1 MNKRARTLARL
12 KNSRACKDNP
22 DLPRKFVFSLLISEY
37 QANVA
42 IPKDQA
48 WFWSKT
54 WQQGEKEAQSE
65 LDEKGP
71 GKAYTAKEL
80 FPEYNPNATTRRTF
94 AATDRGKGLTR
105 CKDAGEL
112 FQKLGI

>member
-12 KNSRACKDNP
+12 KLSRACKDNP
-22 DLPRKFVFSLLISEY
+22 DLPRKLVFSLLVSKH
-37 QANVA
+37 QAGLAVS
-42 IPKDQA
+42 
-48 WFWSKT
+48 F
-54 WQQGEKEAQSE
+54 ECC
-65 LDEKGP
+65 
-71 GKAYTAKEL
+71 
-80 FPEYNPNATTRRTF
+80 PNAATRRTF

>member
-12 KNSRACKDNP
+12 KLFRDCKDNP
-22 DLPRKFVFSLLISEY
+22 DLPRKLVFSLLISEY

-54 WQQGEKEAQSE
+54 WQHGEITALREYVKN
-65 LDEKGP
+65 GP
-71 GKAYTAKEL
+71 GRRYTAKEL
-80 FPEYNPNATTRRTF
+80 FSEYCPNVATRRTF

-105 CKDAGEL
+105 CKDADEL
-112 FQKLGI
+112 FQKLEI

>member
-54 WQQGEKEAQSE
+54 WQHGEKTALREYVK
-65 LDEKGP
+65 KGP
-71 GKAYTAKEL
+71 GRRYTAKEL
-80 FPEYNPNATTRRTF
+80 FSECKPNAATRRTF
-94 AATDRGKGLTR
+94 EATNRGRGLNR
-105 CKDAGEL
+105 CKNADEL
-112 FQKLGI
+112 FQKLEI

>member
-12 KNSRACKDNP
+12 KLSRACKDNP
-22 DLPRKFVFSLLISEY
+22 DLPRKLVFSLLISEY
-37 QANVA
+37 QADEL
-42 IPKDQA
+42 IPKEQA
-48 WFWSKT
+48 WFWAKT
-54 WQQGEKEAQSE
+54 WQQGEKEALRE
-65 LDEKGP
+65 YDEKGP
-71 GKAYTAKEL
+71 GRAYTTKEL
-80 FPEYNPNATTRRTF
+80 FAECKPNATTRRTF